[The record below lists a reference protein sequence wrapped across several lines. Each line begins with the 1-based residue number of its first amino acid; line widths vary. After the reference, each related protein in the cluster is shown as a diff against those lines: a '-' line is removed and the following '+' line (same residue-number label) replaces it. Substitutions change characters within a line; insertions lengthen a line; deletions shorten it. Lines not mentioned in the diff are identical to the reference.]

1 MIDHSSMIGVSHHR
15 FSEAKV
21 ARGKAMT
28 WDVLIICSRAL
39 TLQGICLPKVRKLV
53 VALWWRS
60 SCAYGRIV
68 SPFSGLIIR
77 RHPLMDSRC
86 G

>member
-1 MIDHSSMIGVSHHR
+1 MERPDHLLMSL
-15 FSEAKV
+15 
-21 ARGKAMT
+21 
-28 WDVLIICSRAL
+28 DPSR
-39 TLQGICLPKVRKLV
+39 ICLPEVRKLF

-68 SPFSGLIIR
+68 SPISGLIIR
-77 RHPLMDSRC
+77 RHLLMDSRC